1 MKSPAAVRPE
11 SICESSFLFLRIPF
25 EGLER
30 DVPETLQLQHLLD
43 RFPHL
48 PAAGRSELVNP
59 FTPAFP
65 RPDQTSP
72 GQQSRMFADSRAA
85 YRKPGGQFARAA
97 RRVSESAENLAAS
110 RVAESGDSSVQR
122 HVENI
127 CNRLVTLLSIA
138 ALFER
143 LGATHLRVR
152 RPEENY
158 IWLI

>member
-25 EGLER
+25 EGLKR
-30 DVPETLQLQHLLD
+30 YVPETLQLQHLLD

-59 FTPAFP
+59 FAPALS

-72 GQQSRMFADSRAA
+72 GQQPRMLTDSRAA

-122 HVENI
+122 HLKI
-127 CNRLVTLLSIA
+127 SVTDW
-138 ALFER
+138 
-143 LGATHLRVR
+143 LRFCQ
-152 RPEENY
+152 
-158 IWLI
+158 